1 MSELSAPEETPPAR
15 FHLNPWVATPPQSVI
30 VEGISCTGTKQ
41 FPVDSVPS
49 TYPYPPYLAST
60 VPNVKPKIP
69 YFIFSGPNPPPAD
82 IGYPGDIYVAPAA
95 KALYAYLPA
104 DGVSG
109 GAWTRWT
116 AVVSDAR
123 AVQSGD
129 GLLAHPY
136 IPDRFLWTKNS
147 TASFSWLTLDNIQDS
162 LRNQINPAER
172 ERLTEAAAE
181 TLVERTLWDAQERQK
196 SKKRPA
202 GDPERP
208 RKKARAKRIFFSRAT
223 STNPWEE
230 PAGSELYPSSS
241 MRATTPIQ
249 EQMTTLARLMTENEQ
264 LRARLENAE
273 YICQDQSARI
283 ERFEADAWH
292 EWRRLARDEDQL
304 RQEHATGVARLEA
317 EYEASKRRVEN
328 EWQLRQRQTATIAR
342 LEAENQ
348 ELRTK
353 LAEEEHLRLD
363 HLATIV
369 RLEAQNEEMSTIR
382 KNDQPLAVSEQMPFH
397 SEFLGFMRE
406 TFTCEVML
414 TCNAQRM
421 EAETAAAEAKAQV
434 ATLQSMLAATT
445 QLVSKLAGAETR
457 ITQLEAALLEAQR
470 ESASLSTHH
479 NDALK
484 AAQTVNATLGAEIE
498 PIKTGAARDAASLK
512 LATEYLSEAQNRI
525 ALQDAEIRFLEQS
538 RREDASLHHD
548 LLQRIESEL
557 TQARHDALAHNAEA
571 TIKLES
577 LTSEIERLKGAAED
591 DASARRLAEVGATE
605 AQSEISALKNE
616 ITRMK
621 QTSRREADILKTLLA
636 AHEAEN

>member
-1 MSELSAPEETPPAR
+1 MSELSAPEETPPVR

-104 DGVSG
+104 DGVPG

-162 LRNQINPAER
+162 LRNQINPAGR

-202 GDPERP
+202 GDPEQP

-241 MRATTPIQ
+241 MQATTQ
-249 EQMTTLARLMTENEQ
+249 LQKQAAALVESKAENEE
-264 LRARLENAE
+264 LRTKLENAE
-273 YICQDQSARI
+273 RVSQNQIAI
-283 ERFEADAWH
+283 I
-292 EWRRLARDEDQL
+292 
-304 RQEHATGVARLEA
+304 ARLEA
-317 EYEASKRRVEN
+317 EYQELETQVQS
-328 EWQLRQRQTATIAR
+328 EWQLRPPQMVTVGC
-342 LEAENQ
+342 LESRTETQ
-348 ELRTK
+348 ELHNR
-353 LAEEEHLRLD
+353 
-363 HLATIV
+363 
-369 RLEAQNEEMSTIR
+369 
-382 KNDQPLAVSEQMPFH
+382 
-397 SEFLGFMRE
+397 
-406 TFTCEVML
+406 
-414 TCNAQRM
+414 
-421 EAETAAAEAKAQV
+421 
-434 ATLQSMLAATT
+434 AATT
-445 QLVSKLAGAETR
+445 QRVSKLTGAETR
-457 ITQLEAALLEAQR
+457 ITQLEATLVQGMYALIPIHFCRVSNPLAKAQR
-470 ESASLSTHH
+470 ESASLSTQH
-479 NDALK
+479 NDALR
-484 AAQTVNATLGAEIE
+484 AAQTLNSTLRAEFE
-498 PIKTGAARDAASLK
+498 PIKTAAAQDAASLK
-512 LATEYLSEAQNRI
+512 LATDHISWVQTTI
-525 ALQDAEIRFLEQS
+525 LQRDAEIRFLEQS

-548 LLQRIESEL
+548 LLQRIESE
-557 TQARHDALAHNAEA
+557 RNDALAHNAEA
-571 TIKLES
+571 TRKLES
-577 LTSEIERLKGAAED
+577 LTSEIERLKRAAED
-591 DASARRLAEVGATE
+591 DASARRLAEVGATD
-605 AQSEISALKNE
+605 AQGKISVLEKEIGRLK
-616 ITRMK
+616 
-621 QTSRREADILKTLLA
+621 QASRREADVLKTLLA

>member
-104 DGVSG
+104 DGVPG

-264 LRARLENAE
+264 LRTRLENAE

-283 ERFEADAWH
+283 QRFEADAWH
-292 EWRRLARDEDQL
+292 EWRRRLASDEDQL
-304 RQEHATGVARLEA
+304 RQEHATAVARLEA
-317 EYEASKRRVEN
+317 EYEALKRRVEN
-328 EWQLRQRQTATIAR
+328 EWQLRQRQTATVAR

-353 LAEEEHLRLD
+353 LADEGRLQRD
-363 HLATIV
+363 QDPEDAPN
-369 RLEAQNEEMSTIR
+369 EAKKLDET
-382 KNDQPLAVSEQMPFH
+382 PLPASQRMPFH
-397 SEFLGFMRE
+397 SEFQGFMRE
-406 TFTCEVML
+406 TFACEVML
-414 TCNAQRM
+414 TCNAQRI
-421 EAETAAAEAKAQV
+421 EAETASAIAKAHV
-434 ATLQSMLAATT
+434 ATLQSTIAGSTT
-445 QLVSKLAGAETR
+445 EQISTSDKLTGAEMELR
-457 ITQLEAALLEAQR
+457 ITQLEAELVQARVKAASQATQHNVALQ
-470 ESASLSTHH
+470 
-479 NDALK
+479 
-484 AAQTVNATLGAEIE
+484 AAQTVNATLEAGIGR
-498 PIKTGAARDAASLK
+498 IKDMAAKDAASLK
-512 LATEYLSEAQNRI
+512 LVTEYLSGAENRI
-525 ALQDAEIRFLEQS
+525 AQQDAEMRHLSQS
-538 RREDASLHHD
+538 WREDTSHHRGFVQG
-548 LLQRIESEL
+548 LESEL
-557 TQARHDALAHNAEA
+557 TRARHDASAQSAEA
-571 TIKLES
+571 ATKFAA
-577 LTSEIERLKGAAED
+577 LTSEIERLKRAAED
-591 DASARRLAEVGATE
+591 DASARRLAKVGAAD
-605 AQSEISALKNE
+605 AQEKISVLEKEIGRLK
-616 ITRMK
+616 
-621 QTSRREADILKTLLA
+621 QASRREADVLKTLLA
-636 AHEAEN
+636 AHEGEN